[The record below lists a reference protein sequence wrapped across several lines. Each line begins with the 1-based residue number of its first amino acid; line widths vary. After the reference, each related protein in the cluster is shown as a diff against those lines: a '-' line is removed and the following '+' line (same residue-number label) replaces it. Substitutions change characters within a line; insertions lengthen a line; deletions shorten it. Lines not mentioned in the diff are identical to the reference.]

1 MMPFIIEL
9 DKLKMVLQMFFLIVI
24 RKLKL
29 ILMILYL
36 QKKMLTW
43 RNVIALIKSVFNK
56 DQNHYSKIFL
66 EKCSYK

>member
-1 MMPFIIEL
+1 
-9 DKLKMVLQMFFLIVI
+9 MFFLIVI
-24 RKLKL
+24 RKSKL

-36 QKKMLTW
+36 QKKILTW